1 VEPIRLCALV
11 VSLAASGCITSPSP
25 VDVLGLWGGSH
36 LSMQVTSV
44 GGRLQYDCADGVI
57 EEPIRPNAAG
67 RFTAVGSHTPS
78 HGGPIRVDEILPAFR
93 ARYDGEVDGERMNL
107 AVTLV
112 DTGVVLGSFQLL
124 HGSSGLLVRCL

>member
-1 VEPIRLCALV
+1 VEPIRLFALV
-11 VSLAASGCITSPSP
+11 VSLAAAGCITSPSS

-36 LSMQVTSV
+36 LSMQVTPA
-44 GGRLQYDCADGVI
+44 GAHLQYDCADGVI
-57 EEPIRPNAAG
+57 EEPIRPNTAG

-107 AVTLV
+107 LVTLV
-112 DTGVVLGSFQLL
+112 DTGVVLGSFQLRR
-124 HGSSGLLVRCL
+124 GSSGLLVRCL